1 MMYEMRME
9 YSSSIYV
16 DKDPHVVSHS
26 YMIALVFGFWSQR
39 KPYICAIV
47 GFIKQITPK
56 VT

>member
-1 MMYEMRME
+1 ME
-9 YSSSIYV
+9 NSSSIYV

-39 KPYICAIV
+39 KPYTRAIV
-47 GFIKQITPK
+47 GFIKQIAYK